1 MGDLYTTEDL
11 LSFATSLLEHA
22 GLPSDRARIVAEVLL
37 EGDLMGH
44 STHGLQLL
52 APYLKELDTNTMS
65 KSGDPTVIN
74 DRNSALAWNGHYLP
88 GPWLVVQA
96 LDVAFERVK
105 VHPVVTLTIQ
115 RCHHIASLVAYLKMA
130 TDRGLMLVL
139 AASDPD
145 TQTVAPFG
153 GIQPLYSPNPLAVG
167 IPSDDEP
174 ILIDISMSSTANGLV
189 GRFRQEGKRL
199 PHPWLLDH
207 QGNLGK
213 S

>member
-1 MGDLYTTEDL
+1 
-11 LSFATSLLEHA
+11 
-22 GLPSDRARIVAEVLL
+22 
-37 EGDLMGH
+37 
-44 STHGLQLL
+44 
-52 APYLKELDTNTMS
+52 
-65 KSGDPTVIN
+65 
-74 DRNSALAWNGHYLP
+74 
-88 GPWLVVQA
+88 

-167 IPSDDEP
+167 IPSDDE
-174 ILIDISMSSTANGLV
+174 LGLNYSNCTSTGSSISPNAC
-189 GRFRQEGKRL
+189 
-199 PHPWLLDH
+199 
-207 QGNLGK
+207 
-213 S
+213 